1 MKTKCLP
8 ESFPSGCQDVIELN
22 KVLLH
27 EILAL
32 QKVVFRGEILHAL
45 LLETQTAFMQKQAA
59 LVHAQRVLVQYH
71 KLSRRRCWAV
81 WVGTVQEG
89 SSGILQDAQVWVHV
103 RQLHVAVGAAAA
115 IAPHWVT
122 AHVQHLVLLMHQ
134 KLVGVLGGLHPPHPL
149 PLHVDGTKGQRR
161 LLVVSGMMMVV
172 VMLMMVIV
180 VVVAP
185 FRPPSSA
192 HPPPLQAPPAAL
204 RPAVLL
210 AAVPLQSLVPVLQRL
225 GVFADTPAHL
235 LWEHFLVSFP
245 FLMSPLSYTSFT
257 SSSSLGCSL
266 NNNNARIVSRC
277 VAQITNDP
285 SSSHSIVYLL
295 TIFSLFFLTSGFGW
309 CIASSASPCS
319 SSLPARLALCNAL
332 LCLSNVSFF
341 HPFLKVKSAPCS
353 SD

>member
-1 MKTKCLP
+1 MLRLPVVKKEEGDFSFCEHKAGQTWAGSVLVKTKCPP

-32 QKVVFRGEILHAL
+32 HKVVFRGEILHAL

-71 KLSRRRCWAV
+71 KRSRRRCWAV

-204 RPAVLL
+204 GPAVLL
-210 AAVPLQSLVPVLQRL
+210 AAVPLQSLVPVLQQL

-285 SSSHSIVYLL
+285 SLPFDYFF
-295 TIFSLFFLTSGFGW
+295 TFFLDLW
-309 CIASSASPCS
+309 
-319 SSLPARLALCNAL
+319 LRLVHSL
-332 LCLSNVSFF
+332 LCLPLQQQLV
-341 HPFLKVKSAPCS
+341 CS
-353 SD
+353 LGSL